1 MPSFVGTFSYAVDHK
16 GRIAIPPAMRRGQ
29 SPRRPLSRFY
39 LNRGFD
45 GCIAAHPPESW
56 QRMLEKIRKFS
67 PGDPKARAFKRAYLM
82 DAMEVTVDSQG
93 RVTIPPA
100 LITHAA
106 LGKEAVLH
114 GSDAWIEIWSPER
127 FAALTTR
134 VTEAPGDY
142 EQLAAELFKEE
153 A

>member
-1 MPSFVGTFSYAVDHK
+1 MPSFVGTFIYAIDHK
-16 GRIAIPPAMRRGQ
+16 GRIAIPPSMRRGD
-29 SPRRPLSRFY
+29 SPRRPLATFY

-45 GCIAAHPPESW
+45 SCIAVYPPDSW

-67 PGDPKARAFKRAYLM
+67 PGDAKARAFKRAFLK

-114 GSDAWIEIWSPER
+114 GSDTCIEIWNPQR
-127 FAALTTR
+127 FAELTGKVVDT
-134 VTEAPGDY
+134 PGDY
-142 EQLAAELFKEE
+142 EELAAVLFKEE

>member
-1 MPSFVGTFSYAVDHK
+1 MPSFVGTFTYAIDHK
-16 GRIAIPPAMRRGQ
+16 GRIAIPPSMRRGD
-29 SPRRPLSRFY
+29 SPRRPLATFY

-45 GCIAAHPPESW
+45 SCIAVYPPDSW

-67 PGDPKARAFKRAYLM
+67 PGDAKARAFKRAFLK

-106 LGKEAVLH
+106 LGREAVLH
-114 GSDAWIEIWSPER
+114 GSDTCIEIWNPQR
-127 FAALTTR
+127 FSELTGKVVDT
-134 VTEAPGDY
+134 PGDY
-142 EQLAAELFKEE
+142 EDLGAALFKEE
-153 A
+153 V

>member
-1 MPSFVGTFSYAVDHK
+1 MPSFVGTFTYAIDHK
-16 GRIAIPPAMRRGQ
+16 GRIAIPPSMRRGD
-29 SPRRPLSRFY
+29 SPRRPLTTFY

-45 GCIAAHPPESW
+45 SCIAVYPPDSW

-67 PGDPKARAFKRAYLM
+67 PGDPKARAFKRAFLR

-114 GSDAWIEIWSPER
+114 GSDTGIEIWNPQR
-127 FAALTTR
+127 FA
-134 VTEAPGDY
+134 EATGKVVDTPGDY
-142 EQLAAELFKEE
+142 EDLAAALFKEE

>member
-1 MPSFVGTFSYAVDHK
+1 MPSFVGTFTYAIDHK
-16 GRIAIPPAMRRGQ
+16 GRLAIPPSMRRGD
-29 SPRRPLSRFY
+29 RARTPLSRFF

-45 GCIAAHPPESW
+45 NCVDVFPPDSW
-56 QRMLEKIRKFS
+56 QRMLERIRKFAV
-67 PGDPKARAFKRAYLM
+67 GDPKARAFKRAFLM

-93 RVTIPPA
+93 RITIPPA

-114 GSDAWIEIWSPER
+114 GSDNHIEIWNPER
-127 FAALTTR
+127 FTALTTK
-134 VTEAPGDY
+134 VLDTPGDY
-142 EQLAAELFKEE
+142 EGLAAVLFKED

>member
-1 MPSFVGTFSYAVDHK
+1 MPSFVGTFTYAIDHK
-16 GRIAIPPAMRRGQ
+16 GRIAIPPSMRRGD
-29 SPRRPLSRFY
+29 SPRRPLTRFY

-45 GCIAAHPPESW
+45 SCIAVYPHDSW

-67 PGDPKARAFKRAYLM
+67 PGDPKARAFKRAFLK

-106 LGKEAVLH
+106 LAKDAVLH
-114 GSDAWIEIWSPER
+114 GSDNCIEIWNPQR
-127 FAALTTR
+127 FEGLTGNVVNT
-134 VTEAPGDY
+134 PGDY
-142 EQLAAELFKEE
+142 EELAAALFKEE
-153 A
+153 D

>member
-1 MPSFVGTFSYAVDHK
+1 MPSFVGTFTYAIDHK
-16 GRIAIPPAMRRGQ
+16 GRIAIPPSMRRGD
-29 SPRRPLSRFY
+29 SPRRPLTTFY

-45 GCIAAHPPESW
+45 NCIAVYPPDSW

-67 PGDPKARAFKRAYLM
+67 PGDPKARAFKRAFLK

-114 GSDAWIEIWSPER
+114 GSDNCIEIWNPER
-127 FAALTTR
+127 FAQLTSKVVGT
-134 VTEAPGDY
+134 PGDY
-142 EQLAAELFKEE
+142 EELGAVLFKEE